1 MGWGWGEFLG
11 MCALGGMTCLNT
23 DVWMG
28 GVGQYLLPCYS
39 SAFAEVRENGDVPP
53 GLDVGMCMVVDE
65 AAMRSLLE
73 PVEGQEPWVWAVD
86 VHHEFTEN
94 QDQSEYPGYF
104 KVAIPSLL
112 PDLWPMLAGPEMPPQ
127 ELWPFAK
134 PIWKSAV

>member
-1 MGWGWGEFLG
+1 
-11 MCALGGMTCLNT
+11 
-23 DVWMG
+23 
-28 GVGQYLLPCYS
+28 
-39 SAFAEVRENGDVPP
+39 
-53 GLDVGMCMVVDE
+53 MVVDE

-94 QDQSEYPGYF
+94 QDESEYPGYF
-104 KVAIPSLL
+104 KVAISSLV

-127 ELWPFAK
+127 ELWPFAR